1 MHANIDPET
10 VITKLPFKVMD
21 ELSGLL
27 DIPDGSGRPYW
38 KALIAVL
45 PGDMYT
51 DIQINRFSME
61 GLSLRGGGSSYS
73 LLRDLGQRY
82 CKTVKQL
89 AAYLDR
95 LHYEAALLLIKATEP
110 LSIADNPNSCSV
122 MTGELVKFSCKGKGF
137 PYPRYQWYR
146 AHTKG
151 TEGGE
156 IVYDEVSGAVDS
168 VLEIESADDSHA
180 GGYCCKVYHIPN
192 GQQCSKFTEW
202 AYLTVIRGHTA
213 PPSTSPSGQILAP
226 PVIRQQPEGNLR
238 VDQGRELV
246 LTCRATGCPKPDYQW
261 YKYEDNPKTGAIDK
275 EHIKGCTSEVLQFAQ
290 ATSLD
295 AGQYICHVYN
305 SVAEAWSTTSNVT
318 ITTLA
323 ESLKRTQ
330 RCNIEILRD
339 PIDVQCLPSVDQK
352 LECLA
357 SCSTAKL
364 FFQWYKDGQP
374 IEGETTNQLCFQDLK
389 TSDAGKYFCRVTAE
403 NIKSEDSKVAE
414 LKFLTPEEK
423 FTATDKVALLIGNEA
438 YRSGTSLSAPGN
450 DMEKMAYNLY
460 RMNFKVVS
468 LLNLTVAE
476 MRKALK
482 IFCSLLSEGVYGLF
496 YFSGHGF
503 EQGGQTYMVP
513 ADAPTGYLPE
523 ECICAEE
530 VLASMQEK
538 NTALNVLLL
547 DICRKFNDFTQGEF
561 KRFESEAK
569 GNTVYG
575 YAATINSEAFEV
587 SHQGYAIFTK
597 YLVKRIHEE
606 CSIYDILK
614 KVINDVNKD
623 PYGSK
628 KQFPSLMGNLKEDRS
643 LADCITY
650 TGRTTEFNTRND
662 AWQRG
667 HELPSD
673 IPIAQLPY
681 GIVAQI
687 EFEIRFSNVMLI
699 ITKILN
705 RGASTWCEAT
715 PAKVPP
721 EVDIKLLKGHLEV
734 PDLNGRQG
742 EAPFYKA
749 IIENIQ
755 RIRGDF
761 IFDLIVNYEYG
772 GQRYTQA
779 LPIRIDRPLISQV
792 WLMDELETERS
803 PTEDE
808 YPDSSTSNSLV

>member
-423 FTATDKVALLIGNEA
+423 FT
-438 YRSGTSLSAPGN
+438 
-450 DMEKMAYNLY
+450 
-460 RMNFKVVS
+460 
-468 LLNLTVAE
+468 
-476 MRKALK
+476 
-482 IFCSLLSEGVYGLF
+482 GL
-496 YFSGHGF
+496 
-503 EQGGQTYMVP
+503 
-513 ADAPTGYLPE
+513 
-523 ECICAEE
+523 
-530 VLASMQEK
+530 
-538 NTALNVLLL
+538 
-547 DICRKFNDFTQGEF
+547 
-561 KRFESEAK
+561 
-569 GNTVYG
+569 
-575 YAATINSEAFEV
+575 
-587 SHQGYAIFTK
+587 
-597 YLVKRIHEE
+597 
-606 CSIYDILK
+606 
-614 KVINDVNKD
+614 
-623 PYGSK
+623 
-628 KQFPSLMGNLKEDRS
+628 
-643 LADCITY
+643 
-650 TGRTTEFNTRND
+650 
-662 AWQRG
+662 
-667 HELPSD
+667 
-673 IPIAQLPY
+673 
-681 GIVAQI
+681 
-687 EFEIRFSNVMLI
+687 
-699 ITKILN
+699 
-705 RGASTWCEAT
+705 
-715 PAKVPP
+715 
-721 EVDIKLLKGHLEV
+721 
-734 PDLNGRQG
+734 
-742 EAPFYKA
+742 
-749 IIENIQ
+749 
-755 RIRGDF
+755 
-761 IFDLIVNYEYG
+761 
-772 GQRYTQA
+772 
-779 LPIRIDRPLISQV
+779 
-792 WLMDELETERS
+792 
-803 PTEDE
+803 
-808 YPDSSTSNSLV
+808 